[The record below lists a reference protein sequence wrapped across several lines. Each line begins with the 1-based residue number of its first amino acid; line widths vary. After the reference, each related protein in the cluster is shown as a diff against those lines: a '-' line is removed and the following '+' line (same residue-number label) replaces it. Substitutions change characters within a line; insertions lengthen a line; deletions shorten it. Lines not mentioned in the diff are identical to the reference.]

1 MLTSLLC
8 GGQHWVTER
17 GAFQKKLLARM
28 RGLGMTAVLSSFSGH
43 IPKAFADKH
52 PEAKI
57 RRSPNWGLQQR
68 IFLSL
73 LCQRSD
79 VGQVWLIRS
88 LGAGHMP
95 TDYNTEKIHHSN
107 YASVCALNPCPLPCS
122 VCWFSPR

>member
-1 MLTSLLC
+1 MNPSAEKVHVHSFPHLRSSCLLRLILRCGPLVLTSLLC

-79 VGQVWLIRS
+79 VGQVWS
-88 LGAGHMP
+88 
-95 TDYNTEKIHHSN
+95 DKIVGRRPH
-107 YASVCALNPCPLPCS
+107 ADGL
-122 VCWFSPR
+122 

>member
-1 MLTSLLC
+1 MHSFPRLRSSCLLRPIISVAAASV
-8 GGQHWVTER
+8 GADLVAVWRTQHWVTER

-73 LCQRSD
+73 LCPAF
-79 VGQVWLIRS
+79 G
-88 LGAGHMP
+88 
-95 TDYNTEKIHHSN
+95 
-107 YASVCALNPCPLPCS
+107 
-122 VCWFSPR
+122 CWPGVV

>member
-1 MLTSLLC
+1 MIADRCCSRQPAFLPWYRMGNIRGWAGGDMNPSAEKARAPLSTPPLVLSPEADPPLPC

-57 RRSPNWGLQQR
+57 RRSPNWGSQQR
-68 IFLSL
+68 S
-73 LCQRSD
+73 S
-79 VGQVWLIRS
+79 
-88 LGAGHMP
+88 
-95 TDYNTEKIHHSN
+95 
-107 YASVCALNPCPLPCS
+107 
-122 VCWFSPR
+122 